1 MTKEKKIKVSE
12 LPEEEQKALISEAMS
27 LGIQGILT
35 GWGVETLKNKIEKI
49 KAQKGDNSQ
58 AEQTPPQTEEQNG
71 NGEQQTDEQTD
82 EQGDGEQTEPEQQ
95 TDEQGDGEQIEP
107 EQQTDEELPDDL
119 DDEAKDFLN
128 GKTDELPQNAEEI
141 TVQEAEKQAELVSV
155 TLNGKEVDIPN
166 AIVPEVKH
174 EPIPGEKIVVKEKTK
189 RPISGICHICGSK
202 VVDGVCQGCG
212 FKRQE
217 FKKWQ

>member
-71 NGEQQTDEQTD
+71 NKEQQAEG
-82 EQGDGEQTEPEQQ
+82 QGDG
-95 TDEQGDGEQIEP
+95 

-141 TVQEAEKQAELVSV
+141 TVQEAEELQ
-155 TLNGKEVDIPN
+155 NKAQKD
-166 AIVPEVKH
+166 

-189 RPISGICHICGSK
+189 RPINGICHICGSK
-202 VVDGVCQGCG
+202 VVDGVCQGYG

>member
-35 GWGVETLKNKIEKI
+35 GWGVETLKNKIEEI
-49 KAQKGDNSQ
+49 KAQKGGNSQ
-58 AEQTPPQTEEQNG
+58 TEQTPPQTEEQIG
-71 NGEQQTDEQTD
+71 NGE

-95 TDEQGDGEQIEP
+95 TG
-107 EQQTDEELPDDL
+107 EELPDDL

-155 TLNGKEVDIPN
+155 TLNGEKVDSTQTMTLK
-166 AIVPEVKH
+166 AKKD
-174 EPIPGEKIVVKEKTK
+174 EPIPGEKIIVKEKPK
-189 RPISGICHICGSK
+189 KAINGICHICGSK

-217 FKKWQ
+217 LTKWQ

>member
-49 KAQKGDNSQ
+49 KAKKGDNSQ

-71 NGEQQTDEQTD
+71 NGEQQTDEQ
-82 EQGDGEQTEPEQQ
+82 GDGEQT
-95 TDEQGDGEQIEP
+95 DGEQTDA

-141 TVQEAEKQAELVSV
+141 TVQEAEELQ
-155 TLNGKEVDIPN
+155 NKAQKD
-166 AIVPEVKH
+166 
-174 EPIPGEKIVVKEKTK
+174 EPIPGEKIVVKEKIK
-189 RPISGICHICGSK
+189 RPINGICHICGSK

-212 FKRQE
+212 FKR
-217 FKKWQ
+217 

>member
-1 MTKEKKIKVSE
+1 MTKEKKIKVAE

-71 NGEQQTDEQTD
+71 NGEQT
-82 EQGDGEQTEPEQQ
+82 DGEQT
-95 TDEQGDGEQIEP
+95 DA

-189 RPISGICHICGSK
+189 RPINGICHICGSK

>member
-27 LGIQGILT
+27 LGIQGILA
-35 GWGVETLKNKIEKI
+35 GWGVETLKNKIEEI
-49 KAQKGDNSQ
+49 KAKKGDNSQ
-58 AEQTPPQTEEQNG
+58 TEQTPPQTEEQNG
-71 NGEQQTDEQTD
+71 NGEQQTDEQTDGQGEGEQTEPEQQTDEQTD

-95 TDEQGDGEQIEP
+95 TDEQTDEQGDGEQTEP

-141 TVQEAEKQAELVSV
+141 TVQEAEELQ
-155 TLNGKEVDIPN
+155 NKAQKD
-166 AIVPEVKH
+166 
-174 EPIPGEKIVVKEKTK
+174 EPIPGEKIVVKEKAK
-189 RPISGICHICGSK
+189 RPINGICHICGSK

-212 FKRQE
+212 FKR
-217 FKKWQ
+217 

>member
-35 GWGVETLKNKIEKI
+35 GWGVETLKNKIEEI
-49 KAQKGDNSQ
+49 KAKKGDKPQ
-58 AEQTPPQTEEQNG
+58 AEQTPPQTEEQNC
-71 NGEQQTDEQTD
+71 NGEQKTDEQTD
-82 EQGDGEQTEPEQQ
+82 EQGEDEQTEPEQQ
-95 TDEQGDGEQIEP
+95 TDEQTDGQGDGEQTEP

-141 TVQEAEKQAELVSV
+141 TVQEAEELQ
-155 TLNGKEVDIPN
+155 NKAQKD
-166 AIVPEVKH
+166 

-189 RPISGICHICGSK
+189 RPINGICHICGSK

-212 FKRQE
+212 FKR
-217 FKKWQ
+217 

>member
-1 MTKEKKIKVSE
+1 MTKEKKIKVAE

-27 LGIQGILT
+27 LGIQGVLT
-35 GWGVETLKNKIEKI
+35 GWGVETLKNKIEEI
-49 KAQKGDNSQ
+49 KAKKGGKPQ
-58 AEQTPPQTEEQNG
+58 AEP
-71 NGEQQTDEQTD
+71 EQQTDEQTD
-82 EQGDGEQTEPEQQ
+82 EQGDGEQT
-95 TDEQGDGEQIEP
+95 EP

-141 TVQEAEKQAELVSV
+141 TVQEAEELQNK
-155 TLNGKEVDIPN
+155 TQKD
-166 AIVPEVKH
+166 

-189 RPISGICHICGSK
+189 RPINGICHICGSK

-212 FKRQE
+212 FKR
-217 FKKWQ
+217 

>member
-58 AEQTPPQTEEQNG
+58 IEQTPPQTEKQNG
-71 NGEQQTDEQTD
+71 NK
-82 EQGDGEQTEPEQQ
+82 EQQ
-95 TDEQGDGEQIEP
+95 TDEQGDKQGDGEQTDA
-107 EQQTDEELPDDL
+107 EQQTDEELPDGL
-119 DDEAKDFLN
+119 DDKAKDFLN

-155 TLNGKEVDIPN
+155 TLGGKEFVIPN

-189 RPISGICHICGSK
+189 RPINGICHICGSK

-212 FKRQE
+212 FKR
-217 FKKWQ
+217 

>member
-12 LPEEEQKALISEAMS
+12 LPEEEQKTLISEAMS

-35 GWGVETLKNKIEKI
+35 GWGVETLKNKIEGI
-49 KAQKGDNSQ
+49 KAQKGGKPQ
-58 AEQTPPQTEEQNG
+58 AEQTPPQTEEQNGNGEQTPPQTEEQNG
-71 NGEQQTDEQTD
+71 NGEQQTDEQD
-82 EQGDGEQTEPEQQ
+82 DGQGDGEQTEPEQQ
-95 TDEQGDGEQIEP
+95 TN
-107 EQQTDEELPDDL
+107 EELPDDL

-141 TVQEAEKQAELVSV
+141 TVQEAEELQNK
-155 TLNGKEVDIPN
+155 TQKD
-166 AIVPEVKH
+166 

-189 RPISGICHICGSK
+189 RPINGICHICGSK

-212 FKRQE
+212 FKR
-217 FKKWQ
+217 

>member
-35 GWGVETLKNKIEKI
+35 GWGVETLKNKIEGI
-49 KAQKGDNSQ
+49 KAKKGDNSK

-71 NGEQQTDEQTD
+71 
-82 EQGDGEQTEPEQQ
+82 DGEQT
-95 TDEQGDGEQIEP
+95 DP

-141 TVQEAEKQAELVSV
+141 TVQEAEELQNK
-155 TLNGKEVDIPN
+155 TQKD
-166 AIVPEVKH
+166 

-189 RPISGICHICGSK
+189 RPINGICHICGSK

-212 FKRQE
+212 FKR
-217 FKKWQ
+217 

>member
-58 AEQTPPQTEEQNG
+58 TEQTPPQTEEQNG
-71 NGEQQTDEQTD
+71 NKEQQAEG
-82 EQGDGEQTEPEQQ
+82 QGDG
-95 TDEQGDGEQIEP
+95 
-107 EQQTDEELPDDL
+107 EQQTDEELPDGL

-128 GKTDELPQNAEEI
+128 GKTDVLPQNAEEI
-141 TVQEAEKQAELVSV
+141 TVQEAEELQNK
-155 TLNGKEVDIPN
+155 TQKN
-166 AIVPEVKH
+166 

-189 RPISGICHICGSK
+189 RLINGICHICGSK

-212 FKRQE
+212 FKR
-217 FKKWQ
+217 

>member
-49 KAQKGDNSQ
+49 KAQKGGNSQ

-71 NGEQQTDEQTD
+71 NGEQTD
-82 EQGDGEQTEPEQQ
+82 GEQQ
-95 TDEQGDGEQIEP
+95 TDEQGDGEQIDGEQTDGEQTDA

-189 RPISGICHICGSK
+189 RPINGICHICGSK

-212 FKRQE
+212 FKR
-217 FKKWQ
+217 

>member
-35 GWGVETLKNKIEKI
+35 GWGVETLKNKIEKV
-49 KAQKGDNSQ
+49 KAQKGGNSQ

-71 NGEQQTDEQTD
+71 NKEQQAEG
-82 EQGDGEQTEPEQQ
+82 QGDG
-95 TDEQGDGEQIEP
+95 
-107 EQQTDEELPDDL
+107 EQQTDEELPDGL
-119 DDEAKDFLN
+119 DDKAKDFLN

-189 RPISGICHICGSK
+189 RPINGICHICGSK

-212 FKRQE
+212 FKR
-217 FKKWQ
+217 

>member
-27 LGIQGILT
+27 LGIQGILA

-49 KAQKGDNSQ
+49 KAKKGDNSK

-71 NGEQQTDEQTD
+71 NGEQQTDEQA
-82 EQGDGEQTEPEQQ
+82 EL
-95 TDEQGDGEQIEP
+95 

-141 TVQEAEKQAELVSV
+141 TVQEAEELQ
-155 TLNGKEVDIPN
+155 NKIQKD
-166 AIVPEVKH
+166 
-174 EPIPGEKIVVKEKTK
+174 EPIPGEKIVVKEKNK
-189 RPISGICHICGSK
+189 RPINGICHICGSK

-212 FKRQE
+212 FKR
-217 FKKWQ
+217 

>member
-71 NGEQQTDEQTD
+71 NGEQQTDEQGD
-82 EQGDGEQTEPEQQ
+82 EQGDGEQT
-95 TDEQGDGEQIEP
+95 DA

-141 TVQEAEKQAELVSV
+141 TVQEAEELQNK
-155 TLNGKEVDIPN
+155 TQKD
-166 AIVPEVKH
+166 

-189 RPISGICHICGSK
+189 RPINGICHICGSK

-212 FKRQE
+212 FKR
-217 FKKWQ
+217 

>member
-1 MTKEKKIKVSE
+1 MTTTQKLTKKKLQGESKMTKEKKIKVSE

-49 KAQKGDNSQ
+49 KAQKGGNSQ

-71 NGEQQTDEQTD
+71 NGEQQTDEQGD
-82 EQGDGEQTEPEQQ
+82 EQGDGEQT
-95 TDEQGDGEQIEP
+95 DA
-107 EQQTDEELPDDL
+107 EQQTDEELPDGL

-189 RPISGICHICGSK
+189 RPINGICHICGSK

-212 FKRQE
+212 FKR
-217 FKKWQ
+217 

>member
-1 MTKEKKIKVSE
+1 MTTTQKLTKKKLQGESKMTKEKKIKVSE

-58 AEQTPPQTEEQNG
+58 IEQTPPQTEKQNG
-71 NGEQQTDEQTD
+71 NK
-82 EQGDGEQTEPEQQ
+82 EQQ
-95 TDEQGDGEQIEP
+95 TDEQGDKQGDGEQTDA
-107 EQQTDEELPDDL
+107 EQQTDEELPDGL
-119 DDEAKDFLN
+119 DDKAKDFLN

-155 TLNGKEVDIPN
+155 TLGGKEFVIPN

-189 RPISGICHICGSK
+189 RPINGICHICGSK

-212 FKRQE
+212 FKR
-217 FKKWQ
+217 

>member
-1 MTKEKKIKVSE
+1 MTKEKKIKVAE

-71 NGEQQTDEQTD
+71 
-82 EQGDGEQTEPEQQ
+82 DGEQTKPEQQ
-95 TDEQGDGEQIEP
+95 TDEQGDGEQTDA

-155 TLNGKEVDIPN
+155 TLNGKEVDILN

-189 RPISGICHICGSK
+189 RPINGICHICGSK

-212 FKRQE
+212 FKR
-217 FKKWQ
+217 

>member
-49 KAQKGDNSQ
+49 KVQKGDNSQ
-58 AEQTPPQTEEQNG
+58 PEQTPPQTEKQNGNEEQQAEEQGDNSQTEQTPPQTEEQNG
-71 NGEQQTDEQTD
+71 NKEQQAEG
-82 EQGDGEQTEPEQQ
+82 QGDG
-95 TDEQGDGEQIEP
+95 
-107 EQQTDEELPDDL
+107 EQQTDEELPDGL

-128 GKTDELPQNAEEI
+128 GKTDVLPQNAEEI
-141 TVQEAEKQAELVSV
+141 TVQEAEELQNK
-155 TLNGKEVDIPN
+155 TQKN
-166 AIVPEVKH
+166 

-189 RPISGICHICGSK
+189 RPINGICHICGSK

-212 FKRQE
+212 FKR
-217 FKKWQ
+217 

>member
-1 MTKEKKIKVSE
+1 MTKEKKIKVAE

-35 GWGVETLKNKIEKI
+35 GWGVETLKNKIEGI
-49 KAQKGDNSQ
+49 KAKKGGKPQ
-58 AEQTPPQTEEQNG
+58 AEQTPPQTEEQN
-71 NGEQQTDEQTD
+71 
-82 EQGDGEQTEPEQQ
+82 GDGEQTEPEQQ
-95 TDEQGDGEQIEP
+95 TDEQGDEQGNGEQTEP

-141 TVQEAEKQAELVSV
+141 TVQEAEELQNK
-155 TLNGKEVDIPN
+155 TQKD
-166 AIVPEVKH
+166 

-189 RPISGICHICGSK
+189 RPINGICHICGSK

-212 FKRQE
+212 FKR
-217 FKKWQ
+217 

>member
-1 MTKEKKIKVSE
+1 MTKEKKIKVAE

-35 GWGVETLKNKIEKI
+35 GWGVETLKNKIEEI
-49 KAQKGDNSQ
+49 KAKKGGKPQ

-71 NGEQQTDEQTD
+71 
-82 EQGDGEQTEPEQQ
+82 DGEQTK
-95 TDEQGDGEQIEP
+95 P

-141 TVQEAEKQAELVSV
+141 TVQEAEELQNK
-155 TLNGKEVDIPN
+155 TQKD
-166 AIVPEVKH
+166 

-189 RPISGICHICGSK
+189 RPINGICHICGSK

-212 FKRQE
+212 FKR
-217 FKKWQ
+217 

>member
-58 AEQTPPQTEEQNG
+58 TEQTPPQTEKQNGNEEQQAEEQGDNSQTEQTPPQTEEQNG
-71 NGEQQTDEQTD
+71 NKEQQAEG
-82 EQGDGEQTEPEQQ
+82 QGDG
-95 TDEQGDGEQIEP
+95 
-107 EQQTDEELPDDL
+107 EQQTDEELPDGL

-128 GKTDELPQNAEEI
+128 GKTDVLPQNAEEI
-141 TVQEAEKQAELVSV
+141 TVQEAEELQNK
-155 TLNGKEVDIPN
+155 TQKN
-166 AIVPEVKH
+166 

-189 RPISGICHICGSK
+189 RLINGICHICGSK

-212 FKRQE
+212 FKR
-217 FKKWQ
+217 

>member
-27 LGIQGILT
+27 LGIQGVLT

-49 KAQKGDNSQ
+49 KAQKGGKPQ
-58 AEQTPPQTEEQNG
+58 AEQTPPQTEEQNGDGEQTPPQTEEQNG
-71 NGEQQTDEQTD
+71 NGEQQTDEQD
-82 EQGDGEQTEPEQQ
+82 DGQGDGEQTEPEQQ
-95 TDEQGDGEQIEP
+95 TN
-107 EQQTDEELPDDL
+107 EELPDDL

-141 TVQEAEKQAELVSV
+141 TVQEAEELQNK
-155 TLNGKEVDIPN
+155 TQKD
-166 AIVPEVKH
+166 

-189 RPISGICHICGSK
+189 RPINGICHICGSK

-212 FKRQE
+212 FKR
-217 FKKWQ
+217 

>member
-35 GWGVETLKNKIEKI
+35 GWGVETLKNKIEGI
-49 KAQKGDNSQ
+49 KAKKGGNSQ

-71 NGEQQTDEQTD
+71 
-82 EQGDGEQTEPEQQ
+82 DGEQT
-95 TDEQGDGEQIEP
+95 EP

-141 TVQEAEKQAELVSV
+141 TVQEAEELQNK
-155 TLNGKEVDIPN
+155 TQKD
-166 AIVPEVKH
+166 

-189 RPISGICHICGSK
+189 RPINGICHICGSK

-212 FKRQE
+212 FKR
-217 FKKWQ
+217 

>member
-1 MTKEKKIKVSE
+1 LTKKKLQGESKMTKEKKIKVAE

-35 GWGVETLKNKIEKI
+35 GWGVETLKNKIEGI
-49 KAQKGDNSQ
+49 KAKKGGKPQ
-58 AEQTPPQTEEQNG
+58 AEQTPPQTEEQN
-71 NGEQQTDEQTD
+71 
-82 EQGDGEQTEPEQQ
+82 GDGEQTEPEQQ
-95 TDEQGDGEQIEP
+95 TDEQGDEQGDGEQTEP

-141 TVQEAEKQAELVSV
+141 TVQEAEELQ
-155 TLNGKEVDIPN
+155 NKAQKD
-166 AIVPEVKH
+166 

-189 RPISGICHICGSK
+189 RPINGICHICGSK

-212 FKRQE
+212 FKR
-217 FKKWQ
+217 

>member
-1 MTKEKKIKVSE
+1 MTTTQKLTKKKLQGESKMTKEKKIKVAE

-35 GWGVETLKNKIEKI
+35 GWGVETLKNKIEEI
-49 KAQKGDNSQ
+49 KAKKGGKPQ

-71 NGEQQTDEQTD
+71 DGEQTKPEQQTDGQGD
-82 EQGDGEQTEPEQQ
+82 GQGDGEQT
-95 TDEQGDGEQIEP
+95 EP

-141 TVQEAEKQAELVSV
+141 TVQEAEELQNK
-155 TLNGKEVDIPN
+155 TQKD
-166 AIVPEVKH
+166 

-189 RPISGICHICGSK
+189 RPINGICHICGSK

-212 FKRQE
+212 FKR
-217 FKKWQ
+217 

>member
-27 LGIQGILT
+27 LGIQGILA
-35 GWGVETLKNKIEKI
+35 GWGVETLKNKIEEI
-49 KAQKGDNSQ
+49 KAKKGGKPQ

-71 NGEQQTDEQTD
+71 NGEQQTDEQGD
-82 EQGDGEQTEPEQQ
+82 GQGDGEQTEPEQQ
-95 TDEQGDGEQIEP
+95 TDEQTDEQDDGEQTEP

-141 TVQEAEKQAELVSV
+141 TVQEAEELQ
-155 TLNGKEVDIPN
+155 NKAQKD
-166 AIVPEVKH
+166 

-189 RPISGICHICGSK
+189 RPINGICHICGSK

-212 FKRQE
+212 FKR
-217 FKKWQ
+217 

>member
-35 GWGVETLKNKIEKI
+35 GWGVETLKNKIEEI
-49 KAQKGDNSQ
+49 KAKKGDNSQ
-58 AEQTPPQTEEQNG
+58 TEQTPPQTEEQNG
-71 NGEQQTDEQTD
+71 NGEQQTDEQTN

-95 TDEQGDGEQIEP
+95 MDEQTDGQGEDEQTEP

-141 TVQEAEKQAELVSV
+141 TVQEAEELQ
-155 TLNGKEVDIPN
+155 NKAQKD
-166 AIVPEVKH
+166 

-189 RPISGICHICGSK
+189 RPINGICHICGSK

-212 FKRQE
+212 FKR
-217 FKKWQ
+217 

>member
-71 NGEQQTDEQTD
+71 NGEQT
-82 EQGDGEQTEPEQQ
+82 DGEQT
-95 TDEQGDGEQIEP
+95 DA
-107 EQQTDEELPDDL
+107 EQQTDEELPDNL
-119 DDEAKDFLN
+119 DDETKDFLN

-155 TLNGKEVDIPN
+155 TLNGKEVDILN

-189 RPISGICHICGSK
+189 RPINGICHICGSK

>member
-1 MTKEKKIKVSE
+1 LTKKKLQGESKMTNEKKIKVSE

-27 LGIQGILT
+27 LGIHGILT
-35 GWGVETLKNKIEKI
+35 GWGVETLKNKIEEK
-49 KAQKGDNSQ
+49 KAQKGDNPQ
-58 AEQTPPQTEEQNG
+58 TEQTPPQTEEQNG
-71 NGEQQTDEQTD
+71 NGEQQTEEQGD
-82 EQGDGEQTEPEQQ
+82 EQGDGEQT
-95 TDEQGDGEQIEP
+95 EP

-155 TLNGKEVDIPN
+155 TLNGSKVDSTQTM
-166 AIVPEVKH
+166 ALKAKKD
-174 EPIPGEKIVVKEKTK
+174 EPIPGEKIVVEEKPK
-189 RPISGICHICGSK
+189 KAINGICHICGSK

-212 FKRQE
+212 FKR
-217 FKKWQ
+217 

>member
-1 MTKEKKIKVSE
+1 MTKEKKIKVAE

-35 GWGVETLKNKIEKI
+35 GWGVETLKNKIEGI
-49 KAQKGDNSQ
+49 KAKKGDNSQ

-71 NGEQQTDEQTD
+71 
-82 EQGDGEQTEPEQQ
+82 DGEQT
-95 TDEQGDGEQIEP
+95 EP

-141 TVQEAEKQAELVSV
+141 TVQEAEELQNK
-155 TLNGKEVDIPN
+155 TQKD
-166 AIVPEVKH
+166 

-189 RPISGICHICGSK
+189 RPINGICHICGSK

-212 FKRQE
+212 FKR
-217 FKKWQ
+217 

>member
-71 NGEQQTDEQTD
+71 NGEQQTDEQGD
-82 EQGDGEQTEPEQQ
+82 EQGDG
-95 TDEQGDGEQIEP
+95 

-174 EPIPGEKIVVKEKTK
+174 EPIPGEKIIVKEKTK
-189 RPISGICHICGSK
+189 RPINGICHICGSK

-212 FKRQE
+212 FKR
-217 FKKWQ
+217 

>member
-1 MTKEKKIKVSE
+1 MTTTQKLTKKKLQGESKMTKEKKIKVSE

-35 GWGVETLKNKIEKI
+35 GWGVETLKNKIEEI
-49 KAQKGDNSQ
+49 KAKKGDKPQ

-82 EQGDGEQTEPEQQ
+82 EQGEDEQTEPEQQ
-95 TDEQGDGEQIEP
+95 TN
-107 EQQTDEELPDDL
+107 EELPDDL

-141 TVQEAEKQAELVSV
+141 TVQEAEELQNK
-155 TLNGKEVDIPN
+155 TQKD
-166 AIVPEVKH
+166 

-189 RPISGICHICGSK
+189 RPINGICHICGSK

-212 FKRQE
+212 FKR
-217 FKKWQ
+217 

>member
-27 LGIQGILT
+27 LGIQGILA
-35 GWGVETLKNKIEKI
+35 GWGVETLKNKIEEI
-49 KAQKGDNSQ
+49 KAKKGGKPQ

-71 NGEQQTDEQTD
+71 NGEQQTDEQGD
-82 EQGDGEQTEPEQQ
+82 GQGDGEQTEPEQQ
-95 TDEQGDGEQIEP
+95 TDEQTDGQGEDEQTEP

-141 TVQEAEKQAELVSV
+141 TVQEAEKLQNKAQ
-155 TLNGKEVDIPN
+155 KD
-166 AIVPEVKH
+166 

-189 RPISGICHICGSK
+189 RPINGICHICGSK

-212 FKRQE
+212 FKR
-217 FKKWQ
+217 

>member
-35 GWGVETLKNKIEKI
+35 GWGVETLKNKIEEK

-58 AEQTPPQTEEQNG
+58 TEQTPPQAEEQNG
-71 NGEQQTDEQTD
+71 NGEQQADGQGEDEQIDEQGDGEQTD
-82 EQGDGEQTEPEQQ
+82 EQGDGEQTDAEL
-95 TDEQGDGEQIEP
+95 
-107 EQQTDEELPDDL
+107 QTDEELPDDL

-141 TVQEAEKQAELVSV
+141 TVQEAEKLQNK
-155 TLNGKEVDIPN
+155 TQKD
-166 AIVPEVKH
+166 
-174 EPIPGEKIVVKEKTK
+174 EPIPGERIVVKEKTK
-189 RPISGICHICGSK
+189 RPINGICHICGSK

-212 FKRQE
+212 FKR
-217 FKKWQ
+217 

>member
-12 LPEEEQKALISEAMS
+12 LPEDEQKALISEAMS

-35 GWGVETLKNKIEKI
+35 GWGVETLKNKIEEI
-49 KAQKGDNSQ
+49 KAKKGDKPQ

-82 EQGDGEQTEPEQQ
+82 EQGEDEQTEPEQQ
-95 TDEQGDGEQIEP
+95 TDEQTDEQGDGEQTEP

-141 TVQEAEKQAELVSV
+141 TVQEAEELQ
-155 TLNGKEVDIPN
+155 NKAQKD
-166 AIVPEVKH
+166 

-189 RPISGICHICGSK
+189 RPINGICHICGSK

-212 FKRQE
+212 FKR
-217 FKKWQ
+217 

>member
-35 GWGVETLKNKIEKI
+35 GWGVETLKNKIEEI
-49 KAQKGDNSQ
+49 KAQKGDNPQ
-58 AEQTPPQTEEQNG
+58 GEQTPPQTEEQNG
-71 NGEQQTDEQTD
+71 NGEQQTGEQQNEEQAE
-82 EQGDGEQTEPEQQ
+82 EQGDGEQTES
-95 TDEQGDGEQIEP
+95 
-107 EQQTDEELPDDL
+107 EQQTDEELPDGL

-155 TLNGKEVDIPN
+155 TLNGEKVDSTQTMVLK
-166 AIVPEVKH
+166 AKKD
-174 EPIPGEKIVVKEKTK
+174 EPIPGEKIVVEEKPK
-189 RPISGICHICGSK
+189 KAINGICHICGSK

-212 FKRQE
+212 FKR
-217 FKKWQ
+217 

>member
-1 MTKEKKIKVSE
+1 MTKEKKIKVAE

-35 GWGVETLKNKIEKI
+35 GWGVETLKNKIEGI
-49 KAQKGDNSQ
+49 KAKKGGNSQ

-71 NGEQQTDEQTD
+71 DGEQTKPEQQTDG
-82 EQGDGEQTEPEQQ
+82 QGDGEQT
-95 TDEQGDGEQIEP
+95 DA

-128 GKTDELPQNAEEI
+128 GKTDELPQNAEGI

-189 RPISGICHICGSK
+189 RPINGICHICGSK

-212 FKRQE
+212 FKR
-217 FKKWQ
+217 